1 MTEAPLTR
9 IQQKNRATILAAG
22 LDVFAMYGFRGS
34 TLDQI
39 ATSANLSKPN
49 VLYYFPSK
57 DAIYT
62 AILERLLQTWLDPL
76 RALDAR
82 GNPVEEI
89 LDYAQRKLAMSRE
102 YPRESRMFA
111 NEILQGAPH
120 IASDL
125 SGDLKTLVDEKATI
139 IQAWVDAGKLQS
151 LDPHHLIF
159 SIWSQTQHYADFE
172 TQISAVLGKH
182 DFFNEAEA
190 HIDTMFRRMLTP

>member
-1 MTEAPLTR
+1 MVKCRLTEVKVQSSFVVSETA
-9 IQQKNRATILAAG
+9 
-22 LDVFAMYGFRGS
+22 FASFLGIEYVRWRGS

-82 GNPVEEI
+82 G
-89 LDYAQRKLAMSRE
+89 K
-102 YPRESRMFA
+102 
-111 NEILQGAPH
+111 
-120 IASDL
+120 
-125 SGDLKTLVDEKATI
+125 
-139 IQAWVDAGKLQS
+139 VDAGKLQS